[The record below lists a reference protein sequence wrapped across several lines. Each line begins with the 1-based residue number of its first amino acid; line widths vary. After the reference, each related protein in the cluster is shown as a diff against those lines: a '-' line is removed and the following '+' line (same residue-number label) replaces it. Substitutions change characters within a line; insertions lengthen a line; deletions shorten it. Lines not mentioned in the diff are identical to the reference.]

1 MKNGVNLL
9 IDSNILIY
17 WLKGNLNTAQIL
29 SENIIHYSIITE
41 IEVKGHTSL
50 ISEEQ
55 KIKFQKVL
63 NRFHK
68 IYLTEDI
75 KEQAIEYKI
84 QYNLKTPDTI
94 IAAIARF
101 LKLPLITGNK
111 KLLQVKNIV
120 TVLFTPEK

>member
-50 ISEEQ
+50 INEEQ

-68 IYLTEDI
+68 IYLTEEI
-75 KEQAIEYKI
+75 KDLAIDYKI
-84 QYNLKTPDTI
+84 QYNLKTPDAI
-94 IAAIARF
+94 IAATARF
-101 LKLPLITGNK
+101 LKLPLITGDK
-111 KLLQVKNIV
+111 KLLQVENIV